1 MLTKVGLRT
10 MVIDLRTIAITLFI
24 WAVTTVAAQN
34 IEIVVHRGANA
45 LAPEN
50 TWPSAEAALQYG
62 AKWIEVDVRK
72 SKDGELFNLH
82 DETLD
87 RTTNGK
93 ALIAI
98 SGCMLG
104 VYVVHPLFIK
114 ASYGLGFTPVDP
126 NPLITSPIMAV
137 IFFTLSLGVV
147 FVSRQIP
154 GLKKIL

>member
-1 MLTKVGLRT
+1 MSVAQHRVIRT
-10 MVIDLRTIAITLFI
+10 VQARMKQLMHQDTHDLVIIFCLFR
-24 WAVTTVAAQN
+24 
-34 IEIVVHRGANA
+34 EKFR
-45 LAPEN
+45 
-50 TWPSAEAALQYG
+50 
-62 AKWIEVDVRK
+62 
-72 SKDGELFNLH
+72 
-82 DETLD
+82 D

-147 FVSRQIP
+147 FAARQIP